1 MFALADVNSFYASC
15 ERVFRPDLKGKPV
28 VVLSNNDG
36 CVIARSAEAKP
47 WIKMGMPWFQMK
59 NETYPEKIY
68 AFSSNYELYASMSAR
83 VMSCLEELAPR
94 VEQYSIDEMF
104 LDLTGVEHCMDLE
117 DFGRQLRQHVYDC
130 TRLTIGVGAGPT
142 KTLAKSAQWASK
154 EWKQFRGVLALTRG
168 NPQRTRKL
176 LSLQPVEEI
185 WGVGNRIAR
194 KLALLQI
201 VGGDKLI
208 IPLLLM
214 ELHMNPFKGRHF
226 QRDII
231 LWAVR
236 WYCKYGISYRELQE
250 MLAERGVNVDH
261 STIYRWVQRYA
272 PEMEKRLRWYWRNP
286 SDLCPWHMDETYVK
300 VNGRWAY
307 LYRAVDSR
315 GRTVDF
321 YLSSRRNSKAAYRFL
336 GKILNNVKKWQIPRF
351 INTDKAPAYGRAL
364 ALLKR
369 EGRCPSDV
377 EHRQIKY
384 RNNVIE
390 CDHGKLKRIIGATLG
405 FKSMKTAYATI
416 KGIEV
421 MRALRKGQAS
431 AFYYGDPWAKCAW

>member
-1 MFALADVNSFYASC
+1 
-15 ERVFRPDLKGKPV
+15 
-28 VVLSNNDG
+28 
-36 CVIARSAEAKP
+36 
-47 WIKMGMPWFQMK
+47 
-59 NETYPEKIY
+59 
-68 AFSSNYELYASMSAR
+68 
-83 VMSCLEELAPR
+83 
-94 VEQYSIDEMF
+94 
-104 LDLTGVEHCMDLE
+104 
-117 DFGRQLRQHVYDC
+117 
-130 TRLTIGVGAGPT
+130 
-142 KTLAKSAQWASK
+142 
-154 EWKQFRGVLALTRG
+154 
-168 NPQRTRKL
+168 
-176 LSLQPVEEI
+176 
-185 WGVGNRIAR
+185 
-194 KLALLQI
+194 
-201 VGGDKLI
+201 
-208 IPLLLM
+208 
-214 ELHMNPFKGRHF
+214 MNPFKGRHF

-286 SDLCPWHMDETYVK
+286 SDLCPWH
-300 VNGRWAY
+300 
-307 LYRAVDSR
+307 
-315 GRTVDF
+315 TVDF

-431 AFYYGDPWAKCAW
+431 AFYYGDPLGEMRLVSRVFEM

>member
-1 MFALADVNSFYASC
+1 
-15 ERVFRPDLKGKPV
+15 
-28 VVLSNNDG
+28 
-36 CVIARSAEAKP
+36 
-47 WIKMGMPWFQMK
+47 
-59 NETYPEKIY
+59 
-68 AFSSNYELYASMSAR
+68 
-83 VMSCLEELAPR
+83 
-94 VEQYSIDEMF
+94 
-104 LDLTGVEHCMDLE
+104 
-117 DFGRQLRQHVYDC
+117 
-130 TRLTIGVGAGPT
+130 
-142 KTLAKSAQWASK
+142 
-154 EWKQFRGVLALTRG
+154 
-168 NPQRTRKL
+168 
-176 LSLQPVEEI
+176 
-185 WGVGNRIAR
+185 
-194 KLALLQI
+194 
-201 VGGDKLI
+201 
-208 IPLLLM
+208 M
-214 ELHMNPFKGRHF
+214 ELHMNPIKGRHF

-431 AFYYGDPWAKCAW
+431 AFYYGDPLGEMRLVSRVFEM